1 MKYHDSPTATE
12 LAARAR
18 AFVDEVVIPAER
30 DHLGD
35 GPVGE
40 DVIAELR
47 EEARRRELYCPQI
60 DETHGGM
67 GYDLRDVLPLFE
79 EAGRS
84 LLGAAAMRVDAP
96 DEGNMHTL
104 ELVGTERQKEEW
116 LEPLVAGE
124 IRSGFAMTEP
134 RQGGGSDP
142 KMLATTA
149 EKDAVERNSTSPAV
163 PEAQQDATG
172 ESPASPAS
180 PEATRDTAEQ
190 SSTSSAP
197 PRAARDGDEYV
208 IDGHKWWTT
217 QGSHADVLLVMA
229 VTDPDVHPYE
239 GASILLVPTDADGVE
254 LVRDIPHLGPD
265 LDGHGHAEFR
275 FDGVRV
281 PEENLLGDENAG
293 FAIAQQRLGPARLT
307 HCMRF
312 SGMARRALTVAKAY
326 MSDREAFGSTLSEKQ
341 SLRYDIAD
349 AETRL
354 HAARTM
360 VRHAAEELDRGNQAR
375 VPVSMSKLFTANVAA
390 EAIDLAVQCCGG
402 AGISRDLPLADF
414 YEAVRAFRIVD
425 GADEVHQRVIAREA
439 FDGAD
444 EHADELENLPTF

>member
-1 MKYHDSPTATE
+1 MEYHDSPEATE

-18 AFVDEVVIPAER
+18 EFMDEVVIPTER
-30 DHLGD
+30 EHLGG

-40 DVIAELR
+40 DVVADLR
-47 EEARRRELYCPQI
+47 AEAREREIYCPQI
-60 DETHGGM
+60 AEAHGGM

-84 LLGAAAMRVDAP
+84 LLGATAMRVDAP
-96 DEGNMHTL
+96 DEGNMHTI
-104 ELVGTERQKEEW
+104 ELVGTDAQKQEW
-116 LEPLVAGE
+116 LEPLVAGD
-124 IRSGFAMTEP
+124 IRSGVAMTEP
-134 RQGGGSDP
+134 RQGAGSDP

-149 EKDAVERNSTSPAV
+149 
-163 PEAQQDATG
+163 QL
-172 ESPASPAS
+172 
-180 PEATRDTAEQ
+180 
-190 SSTSSAP
+190 
-197 PRAARDGDEYV
+197 DGDEWV

-217 QGSHADVLLVMA
+217 QGSHADVLLAMA
-229 VTDPDVHPYE
+229 VTDPDAHPYQ
-239 GASILLVPTDADGVE
+239 GASIVLVPTDADGVE

-265 LDGHGHAEFR
+265 MDGHGHAEFR

-281 PEENLLGDENAG
+281 PEENLLGQENAG

-312 SGMARRALTVAKAY
+312 SGMSRRALTIAKAY
-326 MSDREAFGSTLSEKQ
+326 MSDREAFDSALSEKQ
-341 SLRYDIAD
+341 SLRYDIAGK
-349 AETRL
+349 ETEL

-360 VRHAAEELDRGNQAR
+360 IRHAAEEIARGEQAR
-375 VPVSMSKLFTANVAA
+375 VPVSMSKVFTANVAQ

-425 GADEVHQRVIAREA
+425 GADEVHQRVIARDA
-439 FDGAD
+439 FEGAE
-444 EHADELENLPTF
+444 EHAHELENLPTF

>member
-1 MKYHDSPTATE
+1 MEYHDSPEAGE

-18 AFVDEVVIPAER
+18 EFVDEVIIPTER
-30 DHLGD
+30 EHLGD

-47 EEARRRELYCPQI
+47 AEARERGVYCPQI
-60 DETHGGM
+60 DEAHGGM
-67 GYDLRDVLPLFE
+67 GHDLRDVLPLFE

-124 IRSGFAMTEP
+124 IRSAFGMTEP
-134 RQGGGSDP
+134 RQGAGSDP
-142 KMLATTA
+142 KMLSTTA
-149 EKDAVERNSTSPAV
+149 EKDTVEQSSTSPAV
-163 PEAQQDATG
+163 PEAQQ
-172 ESPASPAS
+172 E
-180 PEATRDTAEQ
+180 
-190 SSTSSAP
+190 
-197 PRAARDGDEYV
+197 GDEYV

-217 QGSHADVLLVMA
+217 QGSHADVILLMA
-229 VTDPDVHPYE
+229 VTDPDAHPYK
-239 GASILLVPTDADGVE
+239 GASIILVPTDADGVE

-265 LDGHGHAEFR
+265 MDGHGHAEFR

-281 PEENLLGDENAG
+281 PEENLLGQENTG

-312 SGMARRALTVAKAY
+312 SGMARRALTIAKAY
-326 MSDREAFGSTLSEKQ
+326 MSEREAFGSSLSEKQ

-349 AETRL
+349 KETEL
-354 HAARTM
+354 HATRTM
-360 VRHAAEELDRGNQAR
+360 VRHAAEEIARGEQAR
-375 VPVSMSKLFTANVAA
+375 VPVSMSKVFAANVTQ

-439 FDGAD
+439 FDGAE
-444 EHADELENLPTF
+444 EHAHELENIPTF

>member
-1 MKYHDSPTATE
+1 MKYHDSPAAEE
-12 LAARAR
+12 LATRAR
-18 AFVDEVVIPAER
+18 EFVDGVVIPTER
-30 DHLGD
+30 EHLGG

-47 EEARRRELYCPQI
+47 AEAREREIYCPQI
-60 DETHGGM
+60 DEEYGGM
-67 GYDLRDVLPLFE
+67 GYDLPDVLPLFE

-116 LEPLVAGE
+116 LKPLVAGD
-124 IRSGFAMTEP
+124 IRSAFAMTEP
-134 RQGGGSDP
+134 RQGAGSDP
-142 KMLATTA
+142 KMLSTIA
-149 EKDAVERNSTSPAV
+149 EKDTAEGTSTSPAP
-163 PEAQQDATG
+163 PEA
-172 ESPASPAS
+172 
-180 PEATRDTAEQ
+180 EQ
-190 SSTSSAP
+190 
-197 PRAARDGDEYV
+197 DGDEYV

-217 QGSHADVLLVMA
+217 QGSHADVILLMA
-229 VTDPDVHPYE
+229 VTDPDVHPYK
-239 GASILLVPTDADGVE
+239 GASIILVPTDADGVE

-265 LDGHGHAEFR
+265 MDGHGHAEFR

-281 PEENLLGDENAG
+281 PEENLLGRENTG
-293 FAIAQQRLGPARLT
+293 FAVAQQRLGPARLT

-312 SGMARRALTVAKAY
+312 SGMARRALTIAKAY
-326 MSDREAFGSTLSEKQ
+326 TSEREAFGSDLSEKQ

-349 AETRL
+349 AETEL
-354 HAARTM
+354 HATRTM
-360 VRHAAEELDRGNQAR
+360 VRHAAEEIARGEQAR
-375 VPVSMSKLFTANVAA
+375 VPVSMSKVFAANVTQ

-425 GADEVHQRVIAREA
+425 GADEVHRRVIAREA
-439 FDGAD
+439 FEGAE
-444 EHADELENLPTF
+444 EHTHELENLPTF

>member
-1 MKYHDSPTATE
+1 MEYHDSETAE
-12 LAARAR
+12 ALAARAR
-18 AFVDEVVIPAER
+18 EFVDEVVIPTER
-30 DHLGD
+30 EHLGG

-40 DVIAELR
+40 DVVAELR
-47 EEARRRELYCPQI
+47 EEARKRDVYCPQI
-60 DETHGGM
+60 DEEHGGM
-67 GYDLRDVLPLFE
+67 GHDLRDVLPLFE

-104 ELVGTERQKEEW
+104 ELVGTEEQKDEW

-124 IRSGFAMTEP
+124 IRSAFGMTEP
-134 RQGGGSDP
+134 RQGAGSDP

-149 EKDAVERNSTSPAV
+149 EK
-163 PEAQQDATG
+163 
-172 ESPASPAS
+172 
-180 PEATRDTAEQ
+180 
-190 SSTSSAP
+190 
-197 PRAARDGDEYV
+197 DGDEYV

-217 QGSHADVLLVMA
+217 QGSHADVILLMA
-229 VTDPDVHPYE
+229 VTDPDVHPYK
-239 GASILLVPTDADGVE
+239 GASIVLVPTDADGVE
-254 LVRDIPHLGPD
+254 MVRDIPHLGPD
-265 LDGHGHAEFR
+265 MDGHGHAEFR

-281 PEENLLGDENAG
+281 PQENLLGQENMG

-312 SGMARRALTVAKAY
+312 SGMARRALTIAKAY
-326 MSDREAFGSTLSEKQ
+326 MSDREAFGSTLDEKQ

-349 AETRL
+349 KETEL

-360 VRHAAEELDRGNQAR
+360 VRHAAEEIARGEQAR
-375 VPVSMSKLFTANVAA
+375 VPVSMSKVFAANVTQ

-414 YEAVRAFRIVD
+414 YEGVRAFRIVD
-425 GADEVHQRVIAREA
+425 GADEVHQRVIARDA
-439 FDGAD
+439 FEDAD
-444 EHADELENLPTF
+444 EHTHELENVPTF

>member
-1 MKYHDSPTATE
+1 MEYHDSSAAEE

-18 AFVDEVVIPAER
+18 EFVDEVVIPTER
-30 DHLGD
+30 EHLGG

-40 DVIAELR
+40 DVVAELR
-47 EEARRRELYCPQI
+47 AEAREREIYCPQI
-60 DETHGGM
+60 DEEYGGM
-67 GYDLRDVLPLFE
+67 GYDLPDVLPLFE

-116 LEPLVAGE
+116 LKPLVAGD
-124 IRSGFAMTEP
+124 IRSAFGMTEP
-134 RQGGGSDP
+134 RQGAGSDP
-142 KMLATTA
+142 KMLSTTA
-149 EKDAVERNSTSPAV
+149 EK
-163 PEAQQDATG
+163 
-172 ESPASPAS
+172 
-180 PEATRDTAEQ
+180 
-190 SSTSSAP
+190 
-197 PRAARDGDEYV
+197 DGDEYV

-217 QGSHADVLLVMA
+217 QGSHADVILLMA
-229 VTDPDVHPYE
+229 VTDPDVHPYK
-239 GASILLVPTDADGVE
+239 GASIILVPTDADGVE

-265 LDGHGHAEFR
+265 MDGHGHAEFR

-281 PEENLLGDENAG
+281 PEENLLGGENTG
-293 FAIAQQRLGPARLT
+293 FAVAQQRLGPARLT

-312 SGMARRALTVAKAY
+312 SGMARRALTIAKAY
-326 MSDREAFGSTLSEKQ
+326 TSEREAFGSDLSEKQ

-349 AETRL
+349 AETEL
-354 HAARTM
+354 HATRTM
-360 VRHAAEELDRGNQAR
+360 VRHAAEEIADGEQAR
-375 VPVSMSKLFTANVAA
+375 VPVSMSKVFAANVTQ

-425 GADEVHQRVIAREA
+425 GADEVHRRVIAREA
-439 FDGAD
+439 FEGAE
-444 EHADELENLPTF
+444 EHTHELENLPTF